1 MFETLGERLAAALKK
16 ISGRGV
22 LRPEDVAAGLREVRL
37 ALLEADVNFK
47 VVKEFIE
54 GVRERLSGAE
64 VAPGLTAPQQVV
76 KAVHA
81 ELVELLGGNSEG
93 LRYSGSPT
101 VVMLVGLQGSG
112 KTTTAIKLAL
122 LARRDGHRP
131 MVVALDLRR
140 PAAVEQL
147 RTLAE
152 REKVPFHSGSGPV
165 EEIAAAAIGQ
175 AQRLG
180 HDVVILDT
188 AGRLQ
193 IDADLMAELKRLKAA
208 VPVTD
213 TLLVADSMTGQ
224 EAVKVGEAFA
234 SGAGLDGVI
243 LTKLDGDARGGAA
256 LSFRNATGQL
266 SSPPTAGV
274 PARHAREVV
283 VSAGGG
289 AAPGRSGLSIRFA
302 GTGEKPQDLEVF
314 HAERMAS
321 RILGM
326 GDVLTLI
333 ERAEQTVDKAKALE
347 VERHLRAGT
356 MSFDDFLTQLRQ
368 VRGMG
373 SLEGVLA
380 MIPGGAK
387 LKGQVAGADTE
398 KEVRRMEAM
407 ILSMTARERAH
418 PELIDGSR
426 KRRIARGSG
435 AQPADV
441 NRLLKARETMQKL
454 AKQLGGNR
462 RGKAGVARLFGQGGP
477 GW

>member
-22 LRPEDVAAGLREVRL
+22 LRPEDVDAGLREVRL

-54 GVRERLSGAE
+54 RIRARLTGIE

-76 KAVHA
+76 KAVHE
-81 ELVELLGGNSEG
+81 ELVELLGGNAEG
-93 LRYSGSPT
+93 LRYGGRPT

-131 MVVALDLRR
+131 LVAALDLRR
-140 PAAVEQL
+140 PAAVDQL

-152 REKVPFHSGSGPV
+152 REKVGFHSGTGPV
-165 EEIAAAAIGQ
+165 EQIAAAAIKE

-188 AGRLQ
+188 AGRLHL
-193 IDADLMAELKRLKAA
+193 DSELMDELKRLKAA
-208 VPVTD
+208 VPVTE

-234 SGAGLDGVI
+234 AGVGVDGVI

-256 LSFRNATGQL
+256 LSLSR
-266 SSPPTAGV
+266 SSPLAGEV
-274 PARHAREVV
+274 AR
-283 VSAGGG
+283 SAGGDVQLG
-289 AAPGRSGLSIRFA
+289 RPGLRIRFA

-333 ERAEQTVDKAKALE
+333 ERAEQTVDKEKAQE
-347 VERHLRAGT
+347 VERHMRAGHL
-356 MSFDDFLTQLRQ
+356 SFDDFLTQIRQ

-373 SLEGVLA
+373 PLEGMLD
-380 MIPGGAK
+380 MIPGGGK
-387 LKGQVAGADTE
+387 LKGQMAGTDTE
-398 KEVRRMEAM
+398 QEVRRMEAI

-418 PELIDGSR
+418 PELIDGAR

-435 AQPADV
+435 VQPADV
-441 NRLLKARETMQKL
+441 NRVLKARETMQKVV
-454 AKQLGGNR
+454 KQFGKG
-462 RGKAGVARLFGQGGP
+462 RGKAGAARLFGQGGP

>member
-1 MFETLGERLAAALKK
+1 MFESLGERLAAALKK

-22 LRPEDVAAGLREVRL
+22 LRPEDVDAGLREVRL

-47 VVKEFIE
+47 VVKEFIDRVRARLT
-54 GVRERLSGAE
+54 GVE

-81 ELVELLGGNSEG
+81 ELVELLGGNVEG
-93 LRYSGSPT
+93 LRYGGSPS

-112 KTTTAIKLAL
+112 KTTTAIKLAV

-131 MVVALDLRR
+131 LVAALDLRR

-152 REKVPFHSGSGPV
+152 REKVAFHSGSGPV
-165 EEIAAAAIGQ
+165 DQIAVAAIRE

-180 HDVVILDT
+180 LDVVILDT

-193 IDADLMAELKRLKAA
+193 VEADLMGELKQLKAA
-208 VPVTD
+208 VAITD

-234 SGAGLDGVI
+234 GSIGLDGVI

-256 LSFRNATGQL
+256 LSLRSATGQL
-266 SSPPTAGV
+266 
-274 PARHAREVV
+274 
-283 VSAGGG
+283 
-289 AAPGRSGLSIRFA
+289 IRFA

-314 HAERMAS
+314 HADRMAS

-333 ERAEQTVDKAKALE
+333 ERVERTVDKDKALE
-347 VERHLRAGT
+347 VERHMRAGHL
-356 MSFDDFLTQLRQ
+356 SFDDFLTQIRQ
-368 VRGMG
+368 LRGMG
-373 SLEGVLA
+373 PLEGVLD
-380 MIPGGAK
+380 MLPGGGA
-387 LKGQVAGADTE
+387 LKGQVAGTDTE
-398 KEVRRMEAM
+398 QEVRKMEAI

-418 PELIDGSR
+418 PDLIDGAR

-435 AQPADV
+435 MQPADV
-441 NRLLKARETMQKL
+441 NRLLKAREAMQKL
-454 AKQLGGNR
+454 AKQFGNR